1 MKVIS
6 VMHKV
11 MGGGS
16 SSVVEQVGTKQ
27 LELVLGHKVAGRR
40 RGRPC
45 GSPARSSAGKTG
57 DFF

>member
-11 MGGGS
+11 MGGS

>member
-11 MGGGS
+11 MGGS

-40 RGRPC
+40 GRPC
-45 GSPARSSAGKTG
+45 GSPARSSAGKSG
-57 DFF
+57 DGIL